1 MRSVGVAELKDKL
14 SAYLGYA
21 KAGETVVV
29 RDRNRPIA
37 KLVPF
42 MAEGATEEEL
52 ELAAR
57 GILKLREREM
67 DWDAFHKLPLA
78 QLRGDAAGTDSVTQA
93 LLEEREEGW

>member
-1 MRSVGVAELKDKL
+1 MRTVNVAELKNKL

-21 KAGETVVV
+21 KAGETVIV

-42 MAEGATEEEL
+42 VAEGATEEEL
-52 ELAAR
+52 ELVAR
-57 GILKLREREM
+57 GILKLPEKPM
-67 DWDAFHKLPLA
+67 DWEAFDKLPIAVLSGA
-78 QLRGDAAGTDSVTQA
+78 AAGTDAVTRG